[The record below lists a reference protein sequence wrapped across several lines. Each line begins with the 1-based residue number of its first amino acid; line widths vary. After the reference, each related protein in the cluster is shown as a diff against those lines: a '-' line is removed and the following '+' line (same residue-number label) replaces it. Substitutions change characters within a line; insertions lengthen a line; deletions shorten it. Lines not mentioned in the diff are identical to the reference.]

1 MLATL
6 AQIHSEAHTNI
17 HTTATTYKRTAKYRR
32 PIYHAFN
39 VVALNKYIFFIL
51 I

>member
-17 HTTATTYKRTAKYRR
+17 HTATTYKRTAKYRR

-39 VVALNKYIFFIL
+39 VVALNKYIYFIL